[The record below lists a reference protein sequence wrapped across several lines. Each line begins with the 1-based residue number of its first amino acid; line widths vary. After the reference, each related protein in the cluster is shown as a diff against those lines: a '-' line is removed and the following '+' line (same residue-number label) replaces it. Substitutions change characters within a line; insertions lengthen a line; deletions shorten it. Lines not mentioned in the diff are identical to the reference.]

1 MRRHSDNYVYGDNSQ
16 QLVLHEWDWLASAL
30 GYLHK
35 SSDWLTSALALEKLK
50 SFQLLPRATPVKR
63 RDRPTI
69 QFSNAW
75 RHSIQSQWEALMP
88 TPRFRPL
95 RFALWRITTS
105 GVHYFS
111 NNSTARRQL
120 FLTYFSQ
127 LMYFIWTVFVWLVFF
142 CKCKYFM
149 ILKFAYVYG
158 HFRFALHIISDLL
171 FSFSFLILYL

>member
-120 FLTYFSQ
+120 FLTYFHNLCTLYEQFSFGWCSSVNVNI
-127 LMYFIWTVFVWLVFF
+127 LWFWNLHMYMVT
-142 CKCKYFM
+142 
-149 ILKFAYVYG
+149 
-158 HFRFALHIISDLL
+158 SDLHFTSFQICYSLSL
-171 FSFSFLILYL
+171 F